1 MIKSLVFLRIDKVF
15 VKKILKLILGLHMHH
30 LHYIAFPGAV
40 TWLHANL
47 HKERFL
53 LSRFGWI
60 AEELGA
66 YKAAYRFCDWNY
78 YYYFRSAQSQ
88 YLQYTTYC
96 RTILPELSSI
106 FFFQTYFSA
115 FGISNYTYQTSMESI
130 IQPMRH
136 CFRLKFVGSLLVTNL
151 HFPPGKTLGLE
162 HN

>member
-1 MIKSLVFLRIDKVF
+1 MSKKLVETMIKSLVFLRIDEVF
-15 VKKILKLILGLHMHH
+15 VKKILKLTLVLRMHMHH

-88 YLQYTTYC
+88 YL
-96 RTILPELSSI
+96 
-106 FFFQTYFSA
+106 
-115 FGISNYTYQTSMESI
+115 
-130 IQPMRH
+130 
-136 CFRLKFVGSLLVTNL
+136 
-151 HFPPGKTLGLE
+151 
-162 HN
+162 

>member
-1 MIKSLVFLRIDKVF
+1 
-15 VKKILKLILGLHMHH
+15 MHH

-88 YLQYTTYC
+88 YLQYIWLNNNS
-96 RTILPELSSI
+96 RTILPES
-106 FFFQTYFSA
+106 
-115 FGISNYTYQTSMESI
+115 
-130 IQPMRH
+130 
-136 CFRLKFVGSLLVTNL
+136 
-151 HFPPGKTLGLE
+151 
-162 HN
+162 

>member
-1 MIKSLVFLRIDKVF
+1 MPRKLVETMIKSLVFLRIDKVF
-15 VKKILKLILGLHMHH
+15 VKKILKLIVGLHMHH

-78 YYYFRSAQSQ
+78 NYYFRSAQSQ
-88 YLQYTTYC
+88 YL
-96 RTILPELSSI
+96 
-106 FFFQTYFSA
+106 
-115 FGISNYTYQTSMESI
+115 
-130 IQPMRH
+130 
-136 CFRLKFVGSLLVTNL
+136 
-151 HFPPGKTLGLE
+151 
-162 HN
+162 